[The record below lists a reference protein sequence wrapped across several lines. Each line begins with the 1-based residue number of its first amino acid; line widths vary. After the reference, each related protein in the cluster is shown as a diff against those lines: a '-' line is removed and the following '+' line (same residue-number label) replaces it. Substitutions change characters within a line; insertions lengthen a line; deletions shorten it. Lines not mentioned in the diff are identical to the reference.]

1 MRKKIRVIVNPQS
14 GTSAKQNLPKQIKD
28 ILPAESF
35 EIEIIYTEYAGHACE
50 IAKKAIEDKVHYVVA
65 VGGDGTVNEVART
78 LVNTDI
84 VLGIIPL
91 GSGNGLARDLHIPLN
106 VKGALKII
114 KEENV
119 TSIDYG
125 VANDR
130 IFFCTCGMGFD
141 ALVSEQA
148 AKAKIRGSFMYLRTM
163 LETFF
168 EQKPD
173 LYEITCPEGTLID
186 EAFVVTCANAGQYGY
201 NAVIAPD
208 ADIRDGKMNIIL
220 LKPLSVLDAP
230 IAGLQLLTSNIDRN
244 KKMLQIVTSEAV
256 IKRRNNGIMHLD
268 GDAVQAGKEIHV
280 KIVPK
285 GLKVL
290 VPLKVPKKKVDPLDI
305 LSNLTR
311 WI

>member
-1 MRKKIRVIVNPQS
+1 MKKKIRVIVNPKS
-14 GTSAKQNLPKQIKD
+14 GTSAKQKLPEKAGD
-28 ILPAESF
+28 ILSPDIFDVEV
-35 EIEIIYTEYAGHACE
+35 IYTEYAGHGCE
-50 IAKKAIEDKVHYVVA
+50 IAKKAIEDKVDYVIA

-78 LVNTDI
+78 LINTDI
-84 VLGIIPL
+84 TLGIIPL

-106 VKGALKII
+106 IKEALKII

-119 TSIDYG
+119 ITIDYG

-148 AKAKIRGSFMYLRTM
+148 AKAKKRGSFMYLKTM
-163 LETFF
+163 LETFI

-173 LYEITCPEGTLID
+173 AYEISCPEGTLID

-201 NAVIAPD
+201 NAFIAPN
-208 ADIRDGKMNIIL
+208 ADLQDGKMNIIL
-220 LKPLSVLDAP
+220 LKPLTVLDAP
-230 IAGLQLLTSNIDRN
+230 ITGLQLLTKTIDKN
-244 KKMLQIVTSEAV
+244 KKMVQIITQEAV
-256 IKRRNNGIMHLD
+256 IKRRKAGPMHLD
-268 GDAVQAGKEIHV
+268 GDYIEAGKEIHV
-280 KIVPK
+280 KIIPQ

-290 VPLKVPKKKVDPLDI
+290 VPTKVPKKIVDPMEI
-305 LSNLTR
+305 LSSITR